1 MDSPNL
7 EDGEI
12 REEYSNSSK
21 TPYQGGNKSSSSLRK
36 NNNRHNKPKAKR
48 KYTGMKHQAPL
59 TGGKNYA
66 DPLHSYYST
75 PAGAGTNRNSKSHMA
90 SFNNRSQKDKNSNY
104 N

>member
-36 NNNRHNKPKAKR
+36 NNNRHSKH
-48 KYTGMKHQAPL
+48 KHQAPL
-59 TGGKNYA
+59 TGGKNYV

-75 PAGAGTNRNSKSHMA
+75 PAGVGTNRNSKSHMA

-104 N
+104 KKNRSC